1 MNEARWRKSSYSGPQ
16 NNCVEVATARTA
28 VGVRD
33 TKDRAGG
40 RLDVEPEAWS
50 AFVDALAN

>member
-1 MNEARWRKSSYSGPQ
+1 M
-16 NNCVEVATARTA
+16 EVATARTA